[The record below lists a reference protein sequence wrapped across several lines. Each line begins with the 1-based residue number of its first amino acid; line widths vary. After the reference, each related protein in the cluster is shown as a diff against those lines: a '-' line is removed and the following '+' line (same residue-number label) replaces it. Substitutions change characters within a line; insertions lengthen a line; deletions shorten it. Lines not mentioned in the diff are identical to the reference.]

1 MTFQINGNS
10 GKYDSQ
16 IKDESVKYGKNSVS
30 NNFKYM
36 ESPIVNDNHAIPP
49 VFDFSPN
56 EKSEKLNLDNMEK
69 YLDKND
75 EYLKSLPPLE
85 FEYRYMPNI
94 SQGQIDKKAVLAAA
108 EEEMGGQKEISVED
122 FENKYL
128 INDEMT
134 VKPLDIN
141 NDNKIDS
148 SEYATNIFAADLLIK
163 GTTDVTKVDGTINAK
178 GMNAILEY
186 TKKSNAEAA
195 TNLYKNIYNYYQLGS

>member
-16 IKDESVKYGKNSVS
+16 IKEESVKYGKNSVS

-49 VFDFSPN
+49 VFDFSTN
-56 EKSEKLNLDNMEK
+56 EKSENLNLDNMEK

-94 SQGQIDKKAVLAAA
+94 SQGQIDKKAVLAVA

-148 SEYATNIFAADLLIK
+148 SEYATNIIAADLLSK

-195 TNLYKNIYNYYQLGS
+195 ANLYKNIYNYYQLGS